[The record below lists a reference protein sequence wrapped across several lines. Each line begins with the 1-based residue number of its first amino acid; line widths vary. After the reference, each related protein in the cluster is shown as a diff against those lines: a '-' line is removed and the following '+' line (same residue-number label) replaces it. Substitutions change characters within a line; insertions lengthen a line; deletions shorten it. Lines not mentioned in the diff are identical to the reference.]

1 LLHAFIDSFLVDNTS
16 TRAGSEDK
24 RVDPLTAIEA
34 LDLWIGFCANHVGAE
49 CRAPSNKFVL
59 KVWKYRVTDGNAVD
73 PVQTTSTR
81 TSTAPRRSPRLAQ
94 DPVQTTST
102 RTSTTSSDVQED
114 RGYDAYEDRVQIP
127 PTHCLHETCGKLFT
141 EHKPM
146 TCFVDCGHTVYCFTC
161 ASEYYA
167 GGTRPPCPFCD
178 TPMISHPR
186 PVDFD
191 GMTMKAFWADVGRI
205 AEARRK

>member
-1 LLHAFIDSFLVDNTS
+1 MLHAFIDSFLEDNTS
-16 TRAGSEDK
+16 TRAGSEEK
-24 RVDPLTAIEA
+24 RVGPLTAIEA
-34 LDLWIGFCANHVGAE
+34 LDLWIGFCANHAGAE

-59 KVWKYRVTDGNAVD
+59 RVWKYRVTDGNAVD

-81 TSTAPRRSPRLAQ
+81 TSTTPRRSPRLAQ
-94 DPVQTTST
+94 DPIQ
-102 RTSTTSSDVQED
+102 
-114 RGYDAYEDRVQIP
+114 DRVQIP

-167 GGTRPPCPFCD
+167 SGTRPPCPICD

-186 PVDFD
+186 AVDFD
-191 GMTMKAFWADVGRI
+191 GMTMKAFWADVGRL